1 MKMSALTK
9 EVPLLDP
16 MLKGVGQIMLQEN
29 TWTGL
34 LFLVG
39 IFFGSLQMGLGAVLA
54 TLCGSLS
61 AKILKYKEEEMES
74 GLYGFSAALVG
85 VALPFYFQTVTVIW
99 IAIVVAAILATM
111 LQHFFIVKKIPVF
124 TFPFVFV
131 TWILLYIFHQV
142 YPVAP
147 SDLLSLGKP
156 LNQDFDYPL
165 RGFGQVIFQG
175 ESIAGLLFFI
185 AVFISS
191 PISALYAMTAAVF
204 AAIISNYLSL
214 TPQDSIAMGLS
225 SYNAVLCAIVF
236 AGTKAMDGFWVFVSV
251 VLALFVAWLMAKYD
265 FSLLTFPFVAGTWLT
280 MVIKNSH
287 SNFFKLEKV
296 KKTGANQRH

>member
-1 MKMSALTK
+1 MKSTLQK
-9 EVPLLDP
+9 VPLLDP
-16 MLKGVGQIMLQEN
+16 VLKGIGQIMLQEN
-29 TWTGL
+29 AWTGL
-34 LFLVG
+34 LFLAG
-39 IFFGSLQMGLGAVLA
+39 IFCGSLQMGIGAILA
-54 TLCGSLS
+54 TLCGTIT
-61 AKILKYKEEEMES
+61 AKVLKYKEEEIES

-85 VALPFYFQTVTVIW
+85 VALPFYFQSVAVIW
-99 IAIVVAAILATM
+99 IAIVIGAILATM

-147 SDLLSLGKP
+147 SDVLTMETQ
-156 LNQDFDYPL
+156 LNQDFAHAF

-175 ESIAGLLFFI
+175 GTIAGLLFFI

-204 AAIISNYLSL
+204 AAAISSCLSL
-214 TPQDSIAMGLS
+214 NPQESIAMGLG

-236 AGTKAMDGFWVFVSV
+236 AGTKVMDGFWVLVSV
-251 VLALFVAWLMAKYD
+251 ILALFVAWLMATYN
-265 FSLLTFPFVAGTWLT
+265 FTLLTFPFVAGTCLT
-280 MVIKNSH
+280 LVLKSIHN
-287 SNFFKLEKV
+287 NFFKIEKPTKSGV
-296 KKTGANQRH
+296 NQRH